1 MKDKTESFAA
11 CQCGQQ
17 AKFKFRLRNFNFFD
31 CQQCSLR
38 FVSPR
43 YLATDIYDNDY
54 FQGASHGFGFTNY
67 EEDKIA
73 SQDYLKKYL
82 KWIRLFTLPSSN
94 KLLDVGAANGY
105 FVDLANKSHFD
116 ASGLEISNS
125 AVDWAKKLKRPVN
138 QGTLETLENGI
149 EYDVITVL
157 DVLEHVPEPLNFLRI
172 ARSKISNDGIIL
184 INVPYVG
191 SFFSK
196 ISGKN
201 WHAYLPPEHWMYF
214 NKKSL
219 GNMLKMA
226 GFEIVISR
234 VISKSF
240 TFGYVYMTI
249 ANSPQVP
256 KFIRT
261 IFMFLNRFV
270 PANKWKFKVYLP
282 LFDNLTVIARPIME
296 KSAQEI

>member
-1 MKDKTESFAA
+1 M
-11 CQCGQQ
+11 
-17 AKFKFRLRNFNFFD
+17 AKFKFKLRNFNFFD
-31 CQQCSLR
+31 CNHCSLR

-67 EEDKIA
+67 EEDKIT
-73 SQDYLKKYL
+73 SQEYLKKYL
-82 KWIRLFTLPSSN
+82 KWIRLYTLPSSN

-105 FVDLANKSHFD
+105 FVDLANKSQFD
-116 ASGLEISNS
+116 ASGLEISGS
-125 AVDWAKKLKRPVN
+125 AVDWAKKLKRPVI
-138 QGTLETLENGI
+138 QGTLETFENGI

-157 DVLEHVPEPLNFLRI
+157 DVLEHVPEPLNFLKV
-172 ARSKISNDGIIL
+172 ARSKLSKNGIIL
-184 INVPYVG
+184 INVPHAG

-219 GNMLKMA
+219 RTMLRMA
-226 GFEIVISR
+226 GFEVVTSR

-256 KFIRT
+256 KFIRN
-261 IFMFLNRFV
+261 MFASLDKFIPVRR
-270 PANKWKFKVYLP
+270 WKFKVYLP
-282 LFDNLTVIARPIME
+282 LFDNLTIIAKPIME
-296 KSAQEI
+296 NSAQEL